1 MGSLLRR
8 YAWLAPIAFAAVL
21 AMVGV
26 ASYRSLRATM
36 QAQLGSQLQTI
47 LDANVTAL
55 RIWAADQKAAAL
67 AHASDPTLV
76 ALAGELRE
84 VARRA
89 EDPRAALLDSPAQR
103 ALSGR
108 LADLARTYGHP
119 GFGLIDPGSLVL
131 AGSGSFAVASRSRLV
146 AEVLADAME
155 GRTRLTRPMR
165 AAAGAAGEGAAP
177 AVMLAAAPV
186 RDAKGAVVAVFAFDL
201 GAEDFTEILAVAR
214 AGESGETY
222 AFDAD
227 GSFVSRSRFED
238 QLREIALLPSS
249 PNASALLTLEVR
261 DPGGDL
267 TRGFAAEVPR
277 KAQPLTRMAADAVAG
292 GSGVDVQGYR
302 DYRGVPVVGAWT
314 WIPELEIGVT
324 TEIDVAEAYAG
335 LVALERRFAVITGL
349 LVLASAGL
357 FLYTFVLA
365 RLRTQV
371 DEVRQLGRYRIERR
385 LGRGGMGTVYL
396 ASHALLRRP
405 TAVKVLRGESA
416 SRENVARFQREVQV
430 SSSLTHPNT
439 IEIYDFGNTPDGTF
453 YYAMEYVNGVTLGAC
468 VEADGPQ
475 PEARVVHVLKQ
486 ACASIAE
493 AHAAGLIH
501 RDLKPSNIMLC
512 ERGGLLDF
520 VKVLD
525 FGLVKHQAK
534 DVALTDVTSLT
545 GTPLYL
551 PPEVVHSPDS
561 LDVRAD
567 LYQLGAIGYYLVVG
581 RHVFRGDTAFD
592 VLAQHV
598 GSAPEP
604 PSVALGRP
612 VSPDLE
618 TLILRCLE
626 KDPGARHA
634 NAGELLAA
642 LESCRVE
649 GSWGQPEAREWWEL
663 WWKNHPPSD
672 EDASPSGDQ
681 PPTPPSHP
689 SGWSVDV
696 VERLRRPGIT
706 RPTR

>member
-8 YAWLAPIAFAAVL
+8 YAWLAPIAFAAAL
-21 AMVGV
+21 AAVGV
-26 ASYRSLRATM
+26 GSYRSLRATM
-36 QAQLGSQLQTI
+36 QTQLVSQLQTI

-67 AHASDPTLV
+67 AHASDPTLE
-76 ALAGELRE
+76 AHAGELRE

-89 EDPRAALLDSPAQR
+89 EDPRAALLASPAQR
-103 ALSGR
+103 ALSER
-108 LADLARTYGHP
+108 LDDLLRTYGYP
-119 GFGLIDPGSLVL
+119 GFGLVDPGSLVL
-131 AGSGSFAVASRSRLV
+131 AGSGSFAVGSRSRLV

-155 GRTRLTRPMR
+155 GRTRLTRPIR
-165 AAAGAAGEGAAP
+165 AGGEAAGP

-186 RDAKGAVVAVFAFDL
+186 RDAEGEVAAVFAFDL
-201 GAEDFTEILAVAR
+201 GADDFTEILAVAR

-227 GSFVSRSRFED
+227 GLFVSRSRFED
-238 QLREIALLPSS
+238 QLREVALLPSS
-249 PNASALLTLEVR
+249 PSASSLLTLEVR

-267 TRGFAAEVPR
+267 TRGFTTSSPR

-292 GSGVDVQGYR
+292 GSGVDVVGYR

-335 LVALERRFAVITGL
+335 LVALERRFAVIVGL

-405 TAVKVLRGESA
+405 TAIKVLRGESA

-439 IEIYDFGNTPDGTF
+439 IEIYDFGLTPDGTF

-475 PEARVVHVLKQ
+475 PEARVLHVLKQ

-525 FGLVKHQAK
+525 FGLVKHQDQRR
-534 DVALTDVTSLT
+534 DVALTDVASLT

-551 PPEVVHSPDS
+551 PPEVVNSPES
-561 LDVRAD
+561 VDVRAD
-567 LYQLGAIGYYLVVG
+567 LYQLGAIAYYLVVG
-581 RHVFRGDTAFD
+581 HHVFRGDTAFD

-598 GSAPEP
+598 GAAPEP
-604 PSVALGRP
+604 PSAALGRP

-618 TLILRCLE
+618 KLILRCLE
-626 KDPGARHA
+626 KDPGARPA

-642 LESCRVE
+642 LERCRVE
-649 GSWGQPEAREWWEL
+649 GSWGRREAREWWGL
-663 WWKNHPPSD
+663 WWSRHPAPVD
-672 EDASPSGDQ
+672 E
-681 PPTPPSHP
+681 PPTPSSHP
-689 SGWSVDV
+689 SGYGVDL
-696 VERLRRPGIT
+696 VERLRHP
-706 RPTR
+706 

>member
-8 YAWLAPIAFAAVL
+8 YAWLAPIAFAAAL
-21 AMVGV
+21 AAVGIG
-26 ASYRSLRATM
+26 SYRSLRATM
-36 QAQLGSQLQTI
+36 QTQLASQLQAT
-47 LDANVTAL
+47 LDANVAAL

-67 AHASDPTLV
+67 AHATDPALE
-76 ALAGELRE
+76 ALAGELGE

-89 EDPRAALLDSPAQR
+89 EEPRAALLASPAQR
-103 ALSGR
+103 ALSDR
-108 LADLARTYGHP
+108 LDDLLRTYGYP
-119 GFGLIDPGSLVL
+119 GFGLVDPGSLVL
-131 AGSGSFAVASRSRLV
+131 AGSGSFAVGSRSRLV

-155 GRTRLTRPMR
+155 GRVLLTRPMR
-165 AAAGAAGEGAAP
+165 AATGAGGEAPAA

-186 RDAKGAVVAVFAFDL
+186 RDAEGEVAGVLAFDL
-201 GAEDFTEILAVAR
+201 GADDFTEILAVAR

-227 GSFVSRSRFED
+227 GRFVSRSRFED
-238 QLREIALLPSS
+238 QLREVALLPTSPSASS
-249 PNASALLTLEVR
+249 LLTLEVR

-267 TRGFAAEVPR
+267 TRGFSPSTPR

-292 GSGVDVQGYR
+292 GSGVDVVGYR

-314 WIPELEIGVT
+314 WIPELEVGVT
-324 TEIDVAEAYAG
+324 TEIDVAEAYAA
-335 LVALERRFAVITGL
+335 LVALERRFAVIVGL

-405 TAVKVLRGESA
+405 TAIKVLRGESA
-416 SRENVARFQREVQV
+416 SRENVARFEREVQV

-439 IEIYDFGNTPDGTF
+439 IEIYDFGHTPDGTF

-468 VEADGPQ
+468 VEADGAQ
-475 PEARVVHVLKQ
+475 PEARVAHILKQ

-525 FGLVKHQAK
+525 FGLVKHQHQRK

-551 PPEVVHSPDS
+551 PPEVVNSPES
-561 LDVRAD
+561 VDVRAD
-567 LYQLGAIGYYLVVG
+567 LYQLGAIAYYLVVG
-581 RHVFRGDTAFD
+581 HHVFRGDTAFD

-598 GSAPEP
+598 GAAPEP

-612 VSPDLE
+612 ISPDLE
-618 TLILRCLE
+618 KLILRCLE
-626 KDPGARHA
+626 KDPGARPA

-642 LESCRVE
+642 LERCRVE
-649 GSWGQPEAREWWEL
+649 GSWGRREAAEWWAL
-663 WWKNHPPSD
+663 WWRSHPAPVD
-672 EDASPSGDQ
+672 E
-681 PPTPPSHP
+681 PPTPSSHP
-689 SGWSVDV
+689 SGYGVDLV
-696 VERLRRPGIT
+696 DRLRHP
-706 RPTR
+706 